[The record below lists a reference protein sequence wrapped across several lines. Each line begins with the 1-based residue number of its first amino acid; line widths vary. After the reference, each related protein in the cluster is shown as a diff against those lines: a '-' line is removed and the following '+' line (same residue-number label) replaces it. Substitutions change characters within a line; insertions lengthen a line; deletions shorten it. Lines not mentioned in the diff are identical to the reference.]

1 MAGTRA
7 RKPRLRRISECQL
20 YRPGH
25 TVHHIQA
32 LRSQGQPSRV
42 GRLTAAEGNLITVD
56 FGGTES
62 YVNHDVD
69 RLLGIIKIGWS
80 VRVCERY
87 RILQGAGGHCFSIA
101 NPADPWIPCDFEPL
115 TSASPEA
122 LSEHL
127 KTHGGFLVPGQQLLA
142 DLARSDHD

>member
-20 YRPGH
+20 YRAGH
-25 TVHHIQA
+25 TVHYIQA
-32 LRSQGQPSRV
+32 LRSQEQPSRV
-42 GRLTAAEGNLITVD
+42 GRLAAAEGNHITVD
-56 FGGTES
+56 FGDTES
-62 YVNHDVD
+62 YLNHDVE

-101 NPADPWIPCDFEPL
+101 NPADPLIPCDFEPL
-115 TSASPEA
+115 RSASPGA
-122 LSEHL
+122 LSERL
-127 KTHGGFLVPGQQLLA
+127 KTHGGFLVPGQRLLA
-142 DLARSDHD
+142 EQSGGGHD